1 MMPFPVIDR
10 KRYFQYAF
18 GIGSL
23 LVSILNIN
31 KFSSFILTT
40 IMFSL
45 KMSDLEHSEISSH
58 SLLLHCLARPTV
70 NTNNKS

>member
-1 MMPFPVIDR
+1 MPFPVIDR

-23 LVSILNIN
+23 LVSILKIN
-31 KFSSFILTT
+31 KFSSFILIT

-45 KMSDLEHSEISSH
+45 KMSDSELSEISSH
-58 SLLLHCLARPTV
+58 SLLLLCSAQLMD
-70 NTNNKS
+70 NISNKF